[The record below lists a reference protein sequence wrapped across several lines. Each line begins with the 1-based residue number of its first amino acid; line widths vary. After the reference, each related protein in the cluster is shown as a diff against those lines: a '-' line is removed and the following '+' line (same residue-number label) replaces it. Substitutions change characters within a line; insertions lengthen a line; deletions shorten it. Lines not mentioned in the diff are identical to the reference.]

1 VVYLGGKR
9 IALKK
14 ESQHRK
20 MPMDDCFPM
29 ASRLS
34 TNWKW
39 KANLVILLDSYDIT
53 KEEIIY

>member
-1 VVYLGGKR
+1 
-9 IALKK
+9 
-14 ESQHRK
+14 